1 MLSEGGTPKISEIE
15 GIEGELRIL
24 VGGLGLYTFTK
35 TRVTFLKASKKED
48 HVNSIIMHVLIC

>member
-24 VGGLGLYTFTK
+24 VGGLGPLY
-35 TRVTFLKASKKED
+35 LHED
-48 HVNSIIMHVLIC
+48 SGHVFEGIEEGGPRE